1 MHTSPSL
8 FSRKFI
14 PPFSLLLI
22 GLIALLVK
30 CWDLLLQRFETAPC
44 NVYLPDMAE
53 IGCLHHTWCICI
65 LGLGFGPEGWIGNI
79 PKLGKSSKEPE
90 GSGCPTPV
98 EIFHIL
104 SWNTHRIMELLRLG
118 NIFGIIKSNHQPPRS
133 PLHLYGKSQDNLGWK
148 RCLKPSNPSISPAL
162 SHVPGATPAL
172 LNPPGGGDSPTAL
185 GSPFMVYSTWNEG
198 WRCWLEFCVWEL
210 F

>member
-53 IGCLHHTWCICI
+53 IICLHHTWSASAFWGWQGL
-65 LGLGFGPEGWIGNI
+65 LGLGFGPEGWIGHL
-79 PKLGKSSKEPE
+79 PKLGGQGGQHQRARREWVSNTCWNIHIY
-90 GSGCPTPV
+90 SG
-98 EIFHIL
+98 
-104 SWNTHRIMELLRLG
+104 NTHRIMELLRLG
-118 NIFGIIKSNHQPPRS
+118 KIFEVITSKNQPSTTPMFTSTPVWKMPESFRLENFLNHQIQPFPP
-133 PLHLYGKSQDNLGWK
+133 HWT
-148 RCLKPSNPSISPAL
+148 IS
-162 SHVPGATPAL
+162 
-172 LNPPGGGDSPTAL
+172 
-185 GSPFMVYSTWNEG
+185 
-198 WRCWLEFCVWEL
+198 
-210 F
+210 